1 MNLNAWAI
9 KWRIP
14 LNAIAD
20 LKREMG
26 LDGTPQLKGGRILQT
41 ETGAQSAIRVE
52 AAGVGAILWRNN
64 NGGYQDENGNFVRY
78 GLANDSAAM
87 NKRIKSS
94 DLIGIR
100 DGGQFVCREIK
111 QPGWRY
117 TGTTREQAQLKFIEL
132 VLSKGGD
139 AGFATGEGTL

>member
-139 AGFATGEGTL
+139 AGVATGEGTL

>member
-9 KWRIP
+9 KWQIP
-14 LNAIAD
+14 LNAIVD

-26 LDGTPQLKGGRILQT
+26 LDGTPQLKGGRVLQT

-52 AAGVGAILWRNN
+52 AARVSATLWRNN
-64 NGGYQDENGNFVRY
+64 NGGYQDENGNFIRY

-100 DGGQFVCREIK
+100 DGGQFICREIK

-117 TGTTREQAQLKFIEL
+117 TGTAREKAQLKFIEL
-132 VLSKGGD
+132 VLAKGGD

>member
-9 KWRIP
+9 KWKIP

-117 TGTTREQAQLKFIEL
+117 TGTAREKAQIKFIEL

>member
-9 KWRIP
+9 KWKIP

-117 TGTTREQAQLKFIEL
+117 TGTAREKAQLKFIEL